1 MVSVLGQIDMRLIF
15 CSLVICVFLF
25 SCKQEE
31 PKSSINL
38 ELKKELGEIFFA
50 DQAFRTMT
58 DKTAGDTMEILA
70 KRMLVDTTYL
80 KSNFISLAGQ
90 SDARN
95 SKRIEEIIKEYG
107 YPGKSIVGVPEN
119 HTAWTVIQHSKPEII
134 EKYLPLLRRA
144 VQTGDLEMQSLAL
157 TEDRNLKYQGKAQ
170 IYGSQFTSM
179 NGKTVFWP
187 IQNPDKV
194 DELRKE
200 SGFVQSIQEYGRMV
214 NGKDFVFKNYTIEEI
229 KKLQNQ

>member
-1 MVSVLGQIDMRLIF
+1 MLGQIDMRLIF

-58 DKTAGDTMEILA
+58 DKTAGDTIEILA

-90 SDARN
+90 SDASN

-119 HTAWTVIQHSKPEII
+119 HTVWTVIQHSKPEII

-157 TEDRNLKYQGKAQ
+157 TEDRNLMMQGKKQ
-170 IYGSQFTSM
+170 MYGSRFSEV
-179 NGKTVFWP
+179 NGKPIFWP
-187 IQNPDKV
+187 IENLQKV
-194 DELRKE
+194 NELRKE
-200 SGFVQSIQEYGRMV
+200 AGFDQ
-214 NGKDFVFKNYTIEEI
+214 TIEEYGQMNYGEGFEYKEYSLDEARKI
-229 KKLQNQ
+229 FNPN